1 MVDVRIGTGAEADL
15 RLGFEFYESQASGLG
30 RYFLGSLIAE
40 IDALAFFAGMH
51 PKPLAGLYRSLARR
65 FPFAIYYDFDGS
77 TALVL
82 AVLDCRR
89 NPRSIR
95 AALAARRQP

>member
-1 MVDVRIGTGAEADL
+1 MVDVRIGATAEADL
-15 RLGFEFYESQASGLG
+15 RLGFEFYESQARGLG
-30 RYFLGSLIAE
+30 RYFLDSLIAE

-51 PKPLAGLYRSLARR
+51 PKPLAGLHRSLARR

-95 AALAARRQP
+95 AALAARRKP